1 MIGKFGIREICD
13 VVFKALADGQVIGN
27 KKFSKGQPVLYFDT
41 LKTSSLEQA
50 ATTVYAQGGRG
61 NARLIAWEGEK
72 TLTFTMEDALISP
85 MGMAILSGAGL
96 IESSANNKAI
106 VHRTEET
113 SIVAGAQV
121 SDPGTIVIDP
131 GNMVPVLPSANAE
144 CDIYVIMKDAYGELS
159 GTTYRFDK
167 NNTVFGESDPGEA
180 TGNDG
185 SVTVPTTGDNAGK
198 LVITM
203 PSSAPTSGNVL
214 VDFYAEAES
223 GISTIEI
230 TPDNFGGFFQ
240 VEGSCLFRQEKNGMD
255 FPAEII
261 IPKVKVQ
268 SNFTF
273 SMASSGDPSTFT
285 FTCDAF
291 PAYIP
296 WGNMSKKVLAH
307 VQIIDETVAETV
319 AANQSWVDADAN

>member
-96 IESSANNKAI
+96 IESDANNVAI

-113 SIVAGAQV
+113 SI
-121 SDPGTIVIDP
+121 SSGTITIDC
-131 GNMVPVLPSANAE
+131 GNMTPVLPSDNAE

-167 NNTVFGESDPGEA
+167 NNTIFGESPEVADES
-180 TGNDG
+180 NDG
-185 SVTVPTTGDNAGK
+185 SVAQSGSTLT
-198 LVITM
+198 ITM
-203 PSSAPTSGNVL
+203 PTGAEQTGNVL
-214 VDFYAEAES
+214 VDFYAQATT
-223 GISTIEI
+223 GVSTIEI

-319 AANQSWVDADAN
+319 AANQSWVDADAQ

>member
-113 SIVAGAQV
+113 SI
-121 SDPGTIVIDP
+121 SSGTITINC
-131 GNMVPVLPSANAE
+131 GNMTPVLPSENAE
-144 CDIYVIMKDAYGELS
+144 CDIYVIIKDAYGELS

-167 NNTVFGESDPGEA
+167 NNTIFGVSPEVNDES
-180 TGNDG
+180 NDG
-185 SVTVPTTGDNAGK
+185 SVAKSGSTLT
-198 LVITM
+198 ITM
-203 PSSAPTSGNVL
+203 PTGAEQTGNVL

-307 VQIIDETVAETV
+307 VQIIDETVADTV
-319 AANQSWVDADAN
+319 QATNSWVDADAQ